1 MRPVLLI
8 SAALVVLSVSRPAF
22 TQEWIEFASQDE
34 RIACLFP
41 AQPKVT
47 ETSWASEYGAVLP
60 ARVYSVT
67 QGQRRY
73 SLTVVDYN
81 PVERLLVEKSK
92 SCPAGTETCQGVS
105 DWGLGYWKN
114 DVRGAIVYAT
124 SKLVQRDVKVTH
136 LMWNSQQMVQGQELQ
151 LTTNADQSRT
161 FASVYMHENKL
172 VILEAT
178 VPKGYP
184 PPTLFTQSLSW
195 LDESGR
201 GIRYSTIYVNAP
213 DVPKPSVRVVA
224 PANPAGAAGSRGGQ
238 VR

>member
-1 MRPVLLI
+1 VKEKPDMRTRLLLFV
-8 SAALVVLSVSRPAF
+8 SVMLVSGPAF
-22 TQEWIEFASQDE
+22 TQDWFEFASPEE
-34 RIACLFP
+34 RIICLFP
-41 AQPKVT
+41 TKPNVT
-47 ETSWASEYGAVLP
+47 EITWRSEYGALLP

-67 QGQRRY
+67 QGQSRY

-92 SCPAGTETCQGVS
+92 ACPPGAETCQGIG

-124 SKLVQRDVKVTH
+124 SKLLQNDVKVTH

-151 LTTNADQSRT
+151 LTNNADQSRT
-161 FASVYMHENKL
+161 WASIYMHENRL
-172 VILEAT
+172 IILEAR

-184 PPTLFTQSLSW
+184 EPALFTQSLAW
-195 LDESGR
+195 LDETGR
-201 GIRYSTIYVNAP
+201 GIRYSTIYINAP
-213 DVPKPSVRVVA
+213 DVAKPSGRVVA
-224 PANPAGAAGSRGGQ
+224 PENP

>member
-1 MRPVLLI
+1 MRSILLI
-8 SAALVVLSVSRPAF
+8 TTVLILVMAAPSLA
-22 TQEWIEFASQDE
+22 QEWTDYTSKTDFFHVN
-34 RIACLFP
+34 FP
-41 AQPKVT
+41 GDPKVQDINYQT
-47 ETSWASEYGAVLP
+47 EYGITLP
-60 ARVYSVT
+60 GHVYTVASGPGRYSV
-67 QGQRRY
+67 
-73 SLTVVDYN
+73 TVVDYN

-92 SCPAGTETCQGVS
+92 SCPAGAETCQGIG

-124 SKLVQRDVKVTH
+124 SKFLQRDVKVTH

-151 LTTNADQSRT
+151 LTNNTDQSRT
-161 FASVYMHENKL
+161 WVSIYMHENRL
-172 VILEAT
+172 IILEAT

-184 PPTLFTQSLSW
+184 PPALFTQSLSW

-213 DVPKPSVRVVA
+213 DVPKPSVRGA
-224 PANPAGAAGSRGGQ
+224 PPNPVGAGADGGRGGQ